1 MRNFQK
7 LNIDVR
13 GHGSGRVKTFCPF
26 CHETRRNKRDRSLS
40 VDIDKGLYLC
50 HYCGAKGYVPDEAEE
65 RARELRR
72 LQRDE
77 AMRRPAQRKYPRPA
91 WHPELMQ
98 LPPEIATYLTEERK
112 ISLETARRLRVTA
125 QFVNGTRMTQM
136 EQMTAEKN
144 LLTTEHTDSTEKN
157 GGDECHPD
165 GKLVTRSSSLVTEK
179 ENPRSSVQSASSA
192 CHPIQRIL
200 AFNYFDR
207 GQLVNIKT
215 RTMDKQFTL
224 VRGAELIPYNVDAI
238 YDRPVCYITEGEFD
252 TLTLVE
258 CGFPET
264 ISVPGGGNSNLSW
277 MDRFVETHFEDKEQ
291 IILALD
297 DDPVGLKLRDELTR
311 RLGAERCR
319 VVRWTTGCKDANE
332 VLCRHG
338 RDEVARC
345 IEAAEEVPI
354 DGVFT
359 AEDVGEGL
367 DALFENGM
375 QRGAGVGLFNLDKLC
390 TFEPGRFMVITGRPG
405 EGKSELLDELVL
417 RLCLRHGWRP
427 AYFTPE
433 NVPIEYHL
441 RKLIEKLTGYK
452 FEQGGRMTP
461 DLYRA
466 AKRWCGEN
474 VHHILPPDD
483 RYTLDEVLQRARQLV
498 ARRGVRIVVIDP
510 LNRLE
515 TDEKESAM
523 TELQLISDRLN
534 RMVRFAAQHRVLFIL
549 VAHPR
554 KVNRANLNGEK
565 RRVEMNDI
573 NGSADFGNK
582 ADYCLIVDRDDA
594 QRRTTVYVDKVR
606 FKHLGTRGECTLHY
620 DPVSG
625 RYLPLTYEPDGLGG
639 LKPHIHWTN
648 FNIRWVNPRG
658 ESQMIEEEERL
669 QEARENKGQYRI
681 REE

>member
-1 MRNFQK
+1 MRNFNK

-26 CHETRRNKRDRSLS
+26 CHGTRHNKRDRSLS

-72 LQRDE
+72 LRRDE
-77 AMRRPAQRKYPRPA
+77 AMSRPVQRKYPRPT

-98 LPPEIATYLTEERK
+98 LPEEIANYLTQERR
-112 ISLETARRLRVTA
+112 ISLETARLLKVTA
-125 QFVNGTRMTQM
+125 APSNSPR
-136 EQMTAEKN
+136 
-144 LLTTEHTDSTEKN
+144 
-157 GGDECHPD
+157 GGGLNAVGESI
-165 GKLVTRSSSLVTEK
+165 SSPSGGVEGAVGLRGSL
-179 ENPRSSVQSASSA
+179 S
-192 CHPIQRIL
+192 
-200 AFNYFDR
+200 FNYFDR

-215 RTMDKQFTL
+215 RTLDKQFTL

-291 IILALD
+291 IVLALD
-297 DDPVGLKLRDELTR
+297 NDAVGLKLRDELTR

-319 VVRWTTGCKDANE
+319 VVHWTEGCKDANE

-338 RDEVARC
+338 REEVIRC

-354 DGVFT
+354 EGVFT

-375 QRGAGVGLFNLDKLC
+375 QRGAEVGLFNLDRLC

-405 EGKSELLDELVL
+405 DGKSEFLDELVL

-427 AYFTPE
+427 AFFTPE

-452 FEQGGRMTP
+452 FECGGRMTS

-466 AKRWCGEN
+466 AKRWCAEN

-515 TDEKESAM
+515 TDEKEAAM

-582 ADYCLIVDRDDA
+582 ADYCLVIDRDDT
-594 QRRTTVYVDKVR
+594 QRRTTLYVDKVR

-625 RYLPLTYEPDGLGG
+625 RYLPLTYDPDGLGG
-639 LKPHIHWTN
+639 LKPHIHWAN
-648 FNIRWVNPRG
+648 FNIRWVNEQG
-658 ESQMIEEEERL
+658 ESRMGEE
-669 QEARENKGQYRI
+669 
-681 REE
+681 

>member
-1 MRNFQK
+1 MRNFHK
-7 LNIDVR
+7 LNIDTR
-13 GHGSGRVKTFCPF
+13 GQGSGRVKTFCPF
-26 CHETRRNKRDRSLS
+26 CHGTRHNKRDRSLS

-50 HYCGAKGYVPDEAEE
+50 HYCGAKGYVPDEGEE

-72 LQRDE
+72 LRRDE
-77 AMRRPAQRKYPRPA
+77 AMRRPVQRKYPRPA

-98 LPPEIATYLTEERK
+98 LPEEIANYLTQERR
-112 ISLETARRLRVTA
+112 ISLETARKLRVSA
-125 QFVNGTRMTQM
+125 QQTKTHLNPPCEGGL
-136 EQMTAEKN
+136 EN
-144 LLTTEHTDSTEKN
+144 STDNE
-157 GGDECHPD
+157 
-165 GKLVTRSSSLVTEK
+165 
-179 ENPRSSVQSASSA
+179 VQS
-192 CHPIQRIL
+192 IQAPSLTGRDGVGL
-200 AFNYFDR
+200 SLSFNYFDR

-215 RTMDKQFTL
+215 RTLDKQFTL

-297 DDPVGLKLRDELTR
+297 NDAVGLKLRDELTR

-319 VVRWTTGCKDANE
+319 VVHWTEGCKDANE

-338 RDEVARC
+338 REEVIRC

-354 DGVFT
+354 EGVFT

-375 QRGAGVGLFNLDKLC
+375 QRGAEVGLFNLDKLC

-405 EGKSELLDELVL
+405 DGKSEFLDELVL

-452 FEQGGRMTP
+452 FECGGRMTP

-466 AKRWCGEN
+466 AKRWCAEN

-515 TDEKESAM
+515 TDEKETSM

-582 ADYCLIVDRDDA
+582 ADYCLVIDRDDT
-594 QRRTTVYVDKVR
+594 QRRTTVFVDKVR
-606 FKHLGTRGECTLHY
+606 FKHLGTRGECTMHY

-625 RYLPLTYEPDGLGG
+625 RYLPLTYDPDGLGG
-639 LKPHIHWTN
+639 LKPHIHWAN
-648 FNIRWVNPRG
+648 FNLRWVNEQG
-658 ESQMIEEEERL
+658 ESRMGEEE
-669 QEARENKGQYRI
+669 
-681 REE
+681 

>member
-1 MRNFQK
+1 MRNFNK

-26 CHETRRNKRDRSLS
+26 CHGTRHNKRDRSLS

-72 LQRDE
+72 LRRDE
-77 AMRRPAQRKYPRPA
+77 AMRRPVQRKYPRPT

-98 LPPEIATYLTEERK
+98 LPPEIANYLTQERR
-112 ISLETARRLRVTA
+112 ISLETARKLRVTA
-125 QFVNGTRMTQM
+125 QRTKTHLNPPETHLNPPCEGGLENSTDNEERSIQ
-136 EQMTAEKN
+136 APS
-144 LLTTEHTDSTEKN
+144 LT
-157 GGDECHPD
+157 GRD
-165 GKLVTRSSSLVTEK
+165 GVGLGLGLSL
-179 ENPRSSVQSASSA
+179 S
-192 CHPIQRIL
+192 
-200 AFNYFDR
+200 FNYFDR

-215 RTMDKQFTL
+215 RTLDKQFTL

-297 DDPVGLKLRDELTR
+297 NDAVGLKLRDELTR

-319 VVRWTTGCKDANE
+319 VVHWTEGCKDANE

-338 RDEVARC
+338 REEVIRC

-354 DGVFT
+354 EGVFT

-375 QRGAGVGLFNLDKLC
+375 QRGAEVGLFNLDRLC

-405 EGKSELLDELVL
+405 DGKSEFLDELVL

-452 FEQGGRMTP
+452 FECGGRMTP

-466 AKRWCGEN
+466 AKRWCAEN

-515 TDEKESAM
+515 TDEKETSM

-582 ADYCLIVDRDDA
+582 ADYCLIVDRDDT
-594 QRRTTVYVDKVR
+594 QRRTTLYVDKVR
-606 FKHLGTRGECTLHY
+606 FKHLGTRGECTMHY

-625 RYLPLTYEPDGLGG
+625 RYLPLTYDPDGLGG
-639 LKPHIHWTN
+639 LKPHIHWAN
-648 FNIRWVNPRG
+648 FNIRWVSPQG
-658 ESQMIEEEERL
+658 ESQMGEEEERL

>member
-1 MRNFQK
+1 MRNFNK

-26 CHETRRNKRDRSLS
+26 CHGTRHNKRDRSLS

-72 LQRDE
+72 LRRDE
-77 AMRRPAQRKYPRPA
+77 AMSRPVQRKYPRPA

-98 LPPEIATYLTEERK
+98 LPKEIASYLTEERR
-112 ISLETARRLRVTA
+112 ISLETARKLRVSA
-125 QFVNGTRMTQM
+125 QQTETHLNSPETHLNPPCEGGLENSADNEVRSIQ
-136 EQMTAEKN
+136 APS
-144 LLTTEHTDSTEKN
+144 LT
-157 GGDECHPD
+157 GRD
-165 GKLVTRSSSLVTEK
+165 GVGLRVGLGVGLSL
-179 ENPRSSVQSASSA
+179 S
-192 CHPIQRIL
+192 
-200 AFNYFDR
+200 FNYFDR

-215 RTMDKQFTL
+215 RTLDKQFTL

-277 MDRFVETHFEDKEQ
+277 MDRFVETHFEDKEL
-291 IILALD
+291 IVLALD
-297 DDPVGLKLRDELTR
+297 NDAVGLKLRDELTR

-319 VVRWTTGCKDANE
+319 VVHWTEGCKDANE

-338 RDEVARC
+338 REEVIRC

-354 DGVFT
+354 EGVFT

-375 QRGAGVGLFNLDKLC
+375 QRGAEVGLFNLDRLC

-405 EGKSELLDELVL
+405 DGKSEFLDELVL

-452 FEQGGRMTP
+452 FECGGRMTP

-466 AKRWCGEN
+466 AKRWCAEN

-515 TDEKESAM
+515 TDEKETSM

-582 ADYCLIVDRDDA
+582 ADYCLIVDRDDT
-594 QRRTTVYVDKVR
+594 QRRTTVFVDKVR
-606 FKHLGTRGECTLHY
+606 FKHLGTRGECTMHY

-625 RYLPLTYEPDGLGG
+625 RYLPLTYDPDGLGG
-639 LKPHIHWTN
+639 LKPHIHWAN
-648 FNIRWVNPRG
+648 FNIRWVNEQG
-658 ESQMIEEEERL
+658 ESRMGEE
-669 QEARENKGQYRI
+669 
-681 REE
+681 

>member
-1 MRNFQK
+1 MRNFNK

-26 CHETRRNKRDRSLS
+26 CHGTRHNKRDRSLS

-72 LQRDE
+72 LRRDE
-77 AMRRPAQRKYPRPA
+77 AMRRPVQRKYPRPT

-98 LPPEIATYLTEERK
+98 LPEEIANYLTQERR
-112 ISLETARRLRVTA
+112 ISLETARELRVTA
-125 QFVNGTRMTQM
+125 QKGGPHPSLPGPHP
-136 EQMTAEKN
+136 N
-144 LLTTEHTDSTEKN
+144 LPQGEGVECLAIQSTPLPWEGQ
-157 GGDECHPD
+157 GG
-165 GKLVTRSSSLVTEK
+165 GSAAGSAAG
-179 ENPRSSVQSASSA
+179 SASLS
-192 CHPIQRIL
+192 
-200 AFNYFDR
+200 FNYFDR

-215 RTMDKQFTL
+215 RTLDKQFTL

-297 DDPVGLKLRDELTR
+297 NDAVGLKLRDELTR

-319 VVRWTTGCKDANE
+319 VVRWTEGCKDANE

-338 RDEVARC
+338 REEVIRC

-354 DGVFT
+354 EGVFT

-375 QRGAGVGLFNLDKLC
+375 QRGAEVGLFNLDRLC

-405 EGKSELLDELVL
+405 DGKSEFLDELVL

-452 FEQGGRMTP
+452 FECGGRMTP
-461 DLYRA
+461 HLYRA
-466 AKRWCGEN
+466 AKRWCAEN

-515 TDEKESAM
+515 TDEKEAAM

-582 ADYCLIVDRDDA
+582 ADYCLIVDRDDT
-594 QRRTTVYVDKVR
+594 QRRTTLYVDKVR
-606 FKHLGTRGECTLHY
+606 FKHLGTRGECTMHY

-625 RYLPLTYEPDGLGG
+625 RYLPLTYDPDGLGG
-639 LKPHIHWTN
+639 LKPHIHWAN
-648 FNIRWVNPRG
+648 FNIRWVNEQG
-658 ESQMIEEEERL
+658 ESRMGEE
-669 QEARENKGQYRI
+669 
-681 REE
+681 

>member
-1 MRNFQK
+1 MRNFNK

-26 CHETRRNKRDRSLS
+26 CHGTRHNKRDRSLS

-72 LQRDE
+72 LRRDE
-77 AMRRPAQRKYPRPA
+77 AMSRPVQRKYPRPA

-98 LPPEIATYLTEERK
+98 LPEEIASYLTEERK
-112 ISLETARRLRVTA
+112 ISLETARKLRVSAPFAARPQTQELEELKRVTA
-125 QFVNGTRMTQM
+125 SNS
-136 EQMTAEKN
+136 
-144 LLTTEHTDSTEKN
+144 LTS
-157 GGDECHPD
+157 
-165 GKLVTRSSSLVTEK
+165 
-179 ENPRSSVQSASSA
+179 
-192 CHPIQRIL
+192 QRVL

-215 RTMDKQFTL
+215 RTLDKQFTL

-277 MDRFVETHFEDKEQ
+277 MDRFVETHFEDKEL
-291 IILALD
+291 IVLALD
-297 DDPVGLKLRDELTR
+297 NDAVGLKLRDELTR

-319 VVRWTTGCKDANE
+319 VVRWTEGCKDANE

-338 RDEVARC
+338 REEVIRC

-354 DGVFT
+354 EGVFT

-375 QRGAGVGLFNLDKLC
+375 QRGAEVGLFNLDRLC

-405 EGKSELLDELVL
+405 DGKSEFLDELVL

-452 FEQGGRMTP
+452 FECGGRMTP

-466 AKRWCGEN
+466 AKRWCAEN

-515 TDEKESAM
+515 TDEKETSM

-582 ADYCLIVDRDDA
+582 ADYCLVIDRDDT
-594 QRRTTVYVDKVR
+594 QRRTTVFVDKVR

-625 RYLPLTYEPDGLGG
+625 RYLPLTYDPDGLGG
-639 LKPHIHWTN
+639 LKPHIHWAN
-648 FNIRWVNPRG
+648 FNIRWVNPQG
-658 ESQMIEEEERL
+658 ESQMVEEEERL
-669 QEARENKGQYRI
+669 QDARENKGQFRI

>member
-1 MRNFQK
+1 MRNFNK

-26 CHETRRNKRDRSLS
+26 CHGTRHNKRDRSLS

-72 LQRDE
+72 LRRDE
-77 AMRRPAQRKYPRPA
+77 AMRRPVQRKYPRPA

-98 LPPEIATYLTEERK
+98 LPPEIANYLTQERR
-112 ISLETARRLRVTA
+112 ISLETARLLKVTA
-125 QFVNGTRMTQM
+125 QQTKTH
-136 EQMTAEKN
+136 
-144 LLTTEHTDSTEKN
+144 LTPPETHLNPPKTHLNPPCEGGLGNSTDNDVRSIQAPSLT
-157 GGDECHPD
+157 GRD
-165 GKLVTRSSSLVTEK
+165 GEGPGLGLSL
-179 ENPRSSVQSASSA
+179 S
-192 CHPIQRIL
+192 
-200 AFNYFDR
+200 FNYFDR

-215 RTMDKQFTL
+215 RTLDKQFTL

-277 MDRFVETHFEDKEQ
+277 MDRFVETHFEDKEL
-291 IILALD
+291 IVLALD
-297 DDPVGLKLRDELTR
+297 NDAVGLKLRDELTR

-319 VVRWTTGCKDANE
+319 VVHWTEGCKDANE

-338 RDEVARC
+338 REEVIRC

-354 DGVFT
+354 EGVFT

-375 QRGAGVGLFNLDKLC
+375 QRGAEVGLFNLDRLC

-405 EGKSELLDELVL
+405 DGKSEFLDELVL

-452 FEQGGRMTP
+452 FECGGRMTP

-466 AKRWCGEN
+466 AKRWCAEN

-515 TDEKESAM
+515 TDEKETSM

-582 ADYCLIVDRDDA
+582 ADYCLIVDRDDT
-594 QRRTTVYVDKVR
+594 QRRTTLYVDKVR
-606 FKHLGTRGECTLHY
+606 FKHLGTRGECTMHY

-625 RYLPLTYEPDGLGG
+625 RYLPLTYDPDGLGG
-639 LKPHIHWTN
+639 LKPHIHWAN
-648 FNIRWVNPRG
+648 FNIRWVNEQG
-658 ESQMIEEEERL
+658 ESRMGEE
-669 QEARENKGQYRI
+669 
-681 REE
+681 

>member
-1 MRNFQK
+1 MRNFNK

-26 CHETRRNKRDRSLS
+26 CHGTRHNKRDRSLS

-72 LQRDE
+72 QRRDE
-77 AMRRPAQRKYPRPA
+77 AMHRPVQRKYPRPT

-98 LPPEIATYLTEERK
+98 LPEEIANYLTQERR
-112 ISLETARRLRVTA
+112 ISLETARGLRVTA
-125 QFVNGTRMTQM
+125 QQTKTHLNPPCEGGLGNSTDNEVRSIQ
-136 EQMTAEKN
+136 APS
-144 LLTTEHTDSTEKN
+144 LT
-157 GGDECHPD
+157 GRD
-165 GKLVTRSSSLVTEK
+165 GVGLGVGLRVGLGVGLSL
-179 ENPRSSVQSASSA
+179 S
-192 CHPIQRIL
+192 
-200 AFNYFDR
+200 FNYFDR

-215 RTMDKQFTL
+215 RTLDKQFTL

-297 DDPVGLKLRDELTR
+297 NDAVGLKLRDELTR

-319 VVRWTTGCKDANE
+319 VVRWTEGCKDANE

-338 RDEVARC
+338 REEVIRC

-354 DGVFT
+354 EGVFT

-375 QRGAGVGLFNLDKLC
+375 QRGAEVGLFNLDRLC

-405 EGKSELLDELVL
+405 DGKSEFLDELVL

-427 AYFTPE
+427 AFFTPE

-452 FEQGGRMTP
+452 FERGGRMTP

-466 AKRWCGEN
+466 AKRWCAEN

-515 TDEKESAM
+515 TDEKEAAM

-582 ADYCLIVDRDDA
+582 ADYCLIVDRDDT
-594 QRRTTVYVDKVR
+594 QRRTTLYVDKVR
-606 FKHLGTRGECTLHY
+606 FKHLGTRGECTMHY

-625 RYLPLTYEPDGLGG
+625 RYLPLTYDPDGLGG
-639 LKPHIHWTN
+639 LKPHIHWAN
-648 FNIRWVNPRG
+648 FNIRWVNEQG
-658 ESQMIEEEERL
+658 ESRMGEE
-669 QEARENKGQYRI
+669 
-681 REE
+681 

>member
-1 MRNFQK
+1 MRNFNK

-26 CHETRRNKRDRSLS
+26 CHGTRHNKRDRSLS

-50 HYCGAKGYVPDEAEE
+50 HYCGAKGYVPDETEE

-72 LQRDE
+72 LRRDE
-77 AMRRPAQRKYPRPA
+77 AMSRPVQRKYPRPA

-98 LPPEIATYLTEERK
+98 LPKEIASYLTEERR
-112 ISLETARRLRVTA
+112 ISLETARKLRVSA
-125 QFVNGTRMTQM
+125 QQTETHLNSPETHLNPPCEGGLENSADNEVRSIQ
-136 EQMTAEKN
+136 APS
-144 LLTTEHTDSTEKN
+144 LT
-157 GGDECHPD
+157 GRD
-165 GKLVTRSSSLVTEK
+165 GVGLRVGLGVGLSL
-179 ENPRSSVQSASSA
+179 S
-192 CHPIQRIL
+192 
-200 AFNYFDR
+200 FNYFDR

-215 RTMDKQFTL
+215 RTLDKQFTL

-277 MDRFVETHFEDKEQ
+277 MDRFVETHFEDKEL
-291 IILALD
+291 IVLALD
-297 DDPVGLKLRDELTR
+297 NDAVGLKLRDELTR

-319 VVRWTTGCKDANE
+319 VVHWTEGCKDANE

-338 RDEVARC
+338 REEVIRC

-354 DGVFT
+354 EGVFT

-375 QRGAGVGLFNLDKLC
+375 QRGAEVGLFNLDKLC

-405 EGKSELLDELVL
+405 DGKSEFLDELVL

-452 FEQGGRMTP
+452 FECGGRMTP

-466 AKRWCGEN
+466 AKRWCAEN

-515 TDEKESAM
+515 TDEKETSM

-582 ADYCLIVDRDDA
+582 ADYCLVIDRDDT
-594 QRRTTVYVDKVR
+594 QRRTTVFVDKVR

-625 RYLPLTYEPDGLGG
+625 RYLPLTYDPDGLGG
-639 LKPHIHWTN
+639 LKPHIHWAN
-648 FNIRWVNPRG
+648 FNIRWVNPQG
-658 ESQMIEEEERL
+658 ESQMVEEEERL
-669 QEARENKGQYRI
+669 QDARENKGQYRI

>member
-1 MRNFQK
+1 MRSIQAPS
-7 LNIDVR
+7 LT
-13 GHGSGRVKTFCPF
+13 GRDGAGLGVGL
-26 CHETRRNKRDRSLS
+26 SLS
-40 VDIDKGLYLC
+40 
-50 HYCGAKGYVPDEAEE
+50 
-65 RARELRR
+65 
-72 LQRDE
+72 
-77 AMRRPAQRKYPRPA
+77 
-91 WHPELMQ
+91 
-98 LPPEIATYLTEERK
+98 
-112 ISLETARRLRVTA
+112 
-125 QFVNGTRMTQM
+125 
-136 EQMTAEKN
+136 
-144 LLTTEHTDSTEKN
+144 
-157 GGDECHPD
+157 
-165 GKLVTRSSSLVTEK
+165 
-179 ENPRSSVQSASSA
+179 
-192 CHPIQRIL
+192 
-200 AFNYFDR
+200 FNYFDR

-215 RTMDKQFTL
+215 RTLDKQFTL

-277 MDRFVETHFEDKEQ
+277 MDRFVETHFEDKEL
-291 IILALD
+291 IVLALD
-297 DDPVGLKLRDELTR
+297 NDAVGLKLRDELTR

-319 VVRWTTGCKDANE
+319 VVHWTEGCKDANE

-338 RDEVARC
+338 REEVIRC

-354 DGVFT
+354 EGVFT

-375 QRGAGVGLFNLDKLC
+375 QRGAEVGLFNLDKLC

-405 EGKSELLDELVL
+405 DGKSEFLDELVL

-452 FEQGGRMTP
+452 FECGGRMTP

-466 AKRWCGEN
+466 AKRWCAEN

-515 TDEKESAM
+515 TDEKETSM

-582 ADYCLIVDRDDA
+582 ADYCLVIDRDDT
-594 QRRTTVYVDKVR
+594 QRRTTVFVDKVR

-625 RYLPLTYEPDGLGG
+625 RYLPLTYDPDGLGG
-639 LKPHIHWTN
+639 LKPHIHWAN
-648 FNIRWVNPRG
+648 FNIRWVNPQG
-658 ESQMIEEEERL
+658 ESQMVEEEERL
-669 QEARENKGQYRI
+669 QDARENKGQFRI

>member
-1 MRNFQK
+1 MRNFKK

-26 CHETRRNKRDRSLS
+26 CHGTRHNKQDRSLS

-72 LQRDE
+72 LRRDE
-77 AMRRPAQRKYPRPA
+77 AMRRPVQRKYPRPT

-98 LPPEIATYLTEERK
+98 LPPEIANYLTQERR
-112 ISLETARRLRVTA
+112 ISLETARKLRVTA
-125 QFVNGTRMTQM
+125 QRTKTHLNPPETHLNPPCEGGLENSTDNEERSIQ
-136 EQMTAEKN
+136 APS
-144 LLTTEHTDSTEKN
+144 LT
-157 GGDECHPD
+157 GRD
-165 GKLVTRSSSLVTEK
+165 GVGLGLGLSL
-179 ENPRSSVQSASSA
+179 S
-192 CHPIQRIL
+192 
-200 AFNYFDR
+200 FNYFDR

-215 RTMDKQFTL
+215 RTLDKQFTL

-238 YDRPVCYITEGEFD
+238 YDRPVCYITEREFD

-297 DDPVGLKLRDELTR
+297 NDAVGLKLRDELTR

-319 VVRWTTGCKDANE
+319 VVHWTEGCKDANE

-338 RDEVARC
+338 REEVIRC

-354 DGVFT
+354 EGVFT

-375 QRGAGVGLFNLDKLC
+375 QRGAEVGLFNLDRLC

-405 EGKSELLDELVL
+405 DGKSEFLDELVL

-452 FEQGGRMTP
+452 FECGGRMTP

-466 AKRWCGEN
+466 AKRWCAEN

-515 TDEKESAM
+515 TDEKETSM

-582 ADYCLIVDRDDA
+582 ADYCLIVDRDDT
-594 QRRTTVYVDKVR
+594 QRRTTVFVDKVR
-606 FKHLGTRGECTLHY
+606 FKHLGTRGECTMHY

-625 RYLPLTYEPDGLGG
+625 RYLPLTYDPDGLGG
-639 LKPHIHWTN
+639 LKPHIHWAN
-648 FNIRWVNPRG
+648 FNIRWVSPQG
-658 ESQMIEEEERL
+658 ESQMGEEEERL

>member
-1 MRNFQK
+1 MRNFHK
-7 LNIDVR
+7 LNIDTR
-13 GHGSGRVKTFCPF
+13 GQGSGRVKTFCPF
-26 CHETRRNKRDRSLS
+26 CHGTRHNKRDRSLS

-50 HYCGAKGYVPDEAEE
+50 HYCGAKGYVPDEGEE

-72 LQRDE
+72 LRRDE
-77 AMRRPAQRKYPRPA
+77 AMRRPVQRKYPRPA

-98 LPPEIATYLTEERK
+98 LPEEIANYLTQERR
-112 ISLETARRLRVTA
+112 ISLETARKLRVSA
-125 QFVNGTRMTQM
+125 QQTKTHLNPPCEGGL
-136 EQMTAEKN
+136 EN
-144 LLTTEHTDSTEKN
+144 STDNE
-157 GGDECHPD
+157 
-165 GKLVTRSSSLVTEK
+165 
-179 ENPRSSVQSASSA
+179 VQS
-192 CHPIQRIL
+192 IQAPSLTGRDGVGL
-200 AFNYFDR
+200 SLSFNYFDR

-215 RTMDKQFTL
+215 RTLDKQFTL

-297 DDPVGLKLRDELTR
+297 NDAVGLKLRDELTR

-319 VVRWTTGCKDANE
+319 VVHWTEGCKDANE

-338 RDEVARC
+338 REEVIRC

-354 DGVFT
+354 EGVFT

-375 QRGAGVGLFNLDKLC
+375 QRGAEVGLFNLDKLC

-405 EGKSELLDELVL
+405 DGKSEFLDELVL

-452 FEQGGRMTP
+452 FECGGRMTP

-466 AKRWCGEN
+466 AKRWCAEN

-515 TDEKESAM
+515 TDEKETSM

-582 ADYCLIVDRDDA
+582 ADYCLVIDRDDS
-594 QRRTTVYVDKVR
+594 RRQTTVYVDKVR
-606 FKHLGTRGECTLHY
+606 FKHLGTRGECTMHY

-625 RYLPLTYEPDGLGG
+625 RYLPLTYDPDGLGG
-639 LKPHIHWTN
+639 LKPHIHWAN
-648 FNIRWVNPRG
+648 FNIRWVNEQG
-658 ESQMIEEEERL
+658 ESQMGEE
-669 QEARENKGQYRI
+669 
-681 REE
+681 

>member
-1 MRNFQK
+1 MRNFNK

-26 CHETRRNKRDRSLS
+26 CHGTRHNKRDRSLS

-72 LQRDE
+72 LRRDE
-77 AMRRPAQRKYPRPA
+77 AMSRPVQRKYPRPA

-98 LPPEIATYLTEERK
+98 LPEEIANYLTEERR
-112 ISLETARRLRVTA
+112 ISLETARKLRVSA
-125 QFVNGTRMTQM
+125 QQTKTHLNPPCEGGLENSADNEVRSIQ
-136 EQMTAEKN
+136 APS
-144 LLTTEHTDSTEKN
+144 LT
-157 GGDECHPD
+157 GRD
-165 GKLVTRSSSLVTEK
+165 GVGLRVGLGVGLSL
-179 ENPRSSVQSASSA
+179 S
-192 CHPIQRIL
+192 
-200 AFNYFDR
+200 FNYFDR

-215 RTMDKQFTL
+215 RTLDKQFTL

-277 MDRFVETHFEDKEQ
+277 MDRFVETHFEDKEL
-291 IILALD
+291 IVLALD
-297 DDPVGLKLRDELTR
+297 NDAVGLKLRDELTR

-319 VVRWTTGCKDANE
+319 VVHWTEGCKDANE

-338 RDEVARC
+338 REEVIRC

-354 DGVFT
+354 EGVFT

-375 QRGAGVGLFNLDKLC
+375 QRGAEVGLFNLDKLC

-405 EGKSELLDELVL
+405 DGKSEFLDELVL

-452 FEQGGRMTP
+452 FECGGRMTP

-466 AKRWCGEN
+466 AKRWCAEN

-515 TDEKESAM
+515 TDEKETSM

-582 ADYCLIVDRDDA
+582 ADYCLVIDRDDT
-594 QRRTTVYVDKVR
+594 QRRTTVFVDKVR

-625 RYLPLTYEPDGLGG
+625 RYLPLTYDPDGLGG
-639 LKPHIHWTN
+639 LKPHIHWAN
-648 FNIRWVNPRG
+648 FNIRWVNPQG
-658 ESQMIEEEERL
+658 ESQMVEEEERL
-669 QEARENKGQYRI
+669 QDARENKGQYRI

>member
-1 MRNFQK
+1 MRNFNK

-26 CHETRRNKRDRSLS
+26 CHGTRHNKRDRSLS

-72 LQRDE
+72 LRRDE
-77 AMRRPAQRKYPRPA
+77 AMSRPVQRKYPRPA

-98 LPPEIATYLTEERK
+98 LPPEIATYLTEERR
-112 ISLETARRLRVTA
+112 ISLETARLLKVTA
-125 QFVNGTRMTQM
+125 APSNSPR
-136 EQMTAEKN
+136 
-144 LLTTEHTDSTEKN
+144 
-157 GGDECHPD
+157 GGELNAV
-165 GKLVTRSSSLVTEK
+165 GESISSPSGEVEGAVGLK
-179 ENPRSSVQSASSA
+179 GAIS
-192 CHPIQRIL
+192 
-200 AFNYFDR
+200 FNYFDR

-238 YDRPVCYITEGEFD
+238 YDRPECYITEGEFD

-258 CGFPET
+258 CGFPEA

-297 DDPVGLKLRDELTR
+297 NDAVGLKLRDELTR

-319 VVRWTTGCKDANE
+319 VVRWTEGCKDANE

-338 RDEVARC
+338 REEVIRC

-354 DGVFT
+354 EGVFT

-375 QRGAGVGLFNLDKLC
+375 QRGAEVGLFNLDKLC
-390 TFEPGRFMVITGRPG
+390 TFEPGRFIVITGRPG
-405 EGKSELLDELVL
+405 EGKSEFLDELVL

-452 FEQGGRMTP
+452 FDPHGRMTTA
-461 DLYRA
+461 LYQG
-466 AKRWCGEN
+466 AKQWCTDN

-483 RYTLDEVLQRARQLV
+483 RYTLDEVLERARQLV

-515 TDEKESAM
+515 TDEKETSM

-582 ADYCLIVDRDDA
+582 ADYCLVIDRDDS
-594 QRRTTVYVDKVR
+594 RRQTTVYVDKVR
-606 FKHLGTRGECTLHY
+606 FKHLGTRGECTMHY

-625 RYLPLTYEPDGLGG
+625 RYLPLTYDPDGLGG
-639 LKPHIHWTN
+639 LKPHIHWAN
-648 FNIRWVNPRG
+648 FNIRWVNEQG
-658 ESQMIEEEERL
+658 ESQMVEEEERL
-669 QEARENKGQYRI
+669 QDARENKGQFRI

>member
-1 MRNFQK
+1 MRNFNK

-26 CHETRRNKRDRSLS
+26 CHETRHNKRDRSLS

-77 AMRRPAQRKYPRPA
+77 AMRRPTQPKYPRPA

-112 ISLETARRLRVTA
+112 ISLETARRLRVSA
-125 QFVNGTRMTQM
+125 QKTGPHPSLPPGEGVNSMARQ
-136 EQMTAEKN
+136 
-144 LLTTEHTDSTEKN
+144 STPLPWEGQ
-157 GGDECHPD
+157 GG
-165 GKLVTRSSSLVTEK
+165 GFGGF
-179 ENPRSSVQSASSA
+179 AS
-192 CHPIQRIL
+192 L

-207 GQLVNIKT
+207 SQLVNIKT
-215 RTMDKQFTL
+215 RTLDKQFTL

-297 DDPVGLKLRDELTR
+297 NDAVGLKLRDELTR

-338 RDEVARC
+338 REEVIRC

-354 DGVFT
+354 EGVFT

-375 QRGAGVGLFNLDKLC
+375 QRGAEVGLFNLDKLC

-405 EGKSELLDELVL
+405 DGKSEFLDELVL

-452 FEQGGRMTP
+452 FECGGRMTS

-466 AKRWCGEN
+466 AKRWCAEN

-483 RYTLDEVLQRARQLV
+483 RYTLYEVLQRAHQLV

-582 ADYCLIVDRDDA
+582 ADYCLIVDRDDT
-594 QRRTTVYVDKVR
+594 QRRTTVFVDKVR

-625 RYLPLTYEPDGLGG
+625 RYLPLTYDPDGLGG
-639 LKPHIHWTN
+639 LKPHIHWAN
-648 FNIRWVNPRG
+648 FNIRWVNEQG
-658 ESQMIEEEERL
+658 ESQMVEEEERL
-669 QEARENKGQYRI
+669 QEARENKGQYRM
-681 REE
+681 

>member
-1 MRNFQK
+1 MRNFKK

-26 CHETRRNKRDRSLS
+26 CHGTRHNKRDRSLS

-72 LQRDE
+72 LRRDE
-77 AMRRPAQRKYPRPA
+77 AMRRPVQRKYPRPT

-98 LPPEIATYLTEERK
+98 LPPEIANYLTQERR
-112 ISLETARRLRVTA
+112 ISLETARKLRVTA
-125 QFVNGTRMTQM
+125 QRTKTHLNPPETHLNPPCEGGLENSTDNEERSIQ
-136 EQMTAEKN
+136 APS
-144 LLTTEHTDSTEKN
+144 LT
-157 GGDECHPD
+157 GRD
-165 GKLVTRSSSLVTEK
+165 GVGLGLGLSL
-179 ENPRSSVQSASSA
+179 S
-192 CHPIQRIL
+192 
-200 AFNYFDR
+200 FNYFDR

-215 RTMDKQFTL
+215 RTLDKQFTL

-264 ISVPGGGNSNLSW
+264 ISVPGGGNCNLSW

-297 DDPVGLKLRDELTR
+297 NDAVGLKLRDELTR

-319 VVRWTTGCKDANE
+319 VVHWTEGCKDANE

-338 RDEVARC
+338 REEVIRC

-354 DGVFT
+354 EGVFT

-375 QRGAGVGLFNLDKLC
+375 QRGAEVGLFNLDRLC

-405 EGKSELLDELVL
+405 DGKSEFLDELVL

-452 FEQGGRMTP
+452 FECGGRMTP

-466 AKRWCGEN
+466 AKRWCAEN

-582 ADYCLIVDRDDA
+582 ADYCLIVDRDDT
-594 QRRTTVYVDKVR
+594 QRRTTLYVDKVR
-606 FKHLGTRGECTLHY
+606 FKHLGTRGECTMHY

-625 RYLPLTYEPDGLGG
+625 RYLPLTYDPDGLGG
-639 LKPHIHWTN
+639 LKPHIHWAN
-648 FNIRWVNPRG
+648 FNIRWVNEQG
-658 ESQMIEEEERL
+658 ESRMVEEE
-669 QEARENKGQYRI
+669 
-681 REE
+681 

>member
-1 MRNFQK
+1 MRNFHK
-7 LNIDVR
+7 LNIDTR
-13 GHGSGRVKTFCPF
+13 GQGSGRVKTFCPF
-26 CHETRRNKRDRSLS
+26 CHGTRHNKRDRSLS

-50 HYCGAKGYVPDEAEE
+50 HYCGAKGYVPDEGEE

-72 LQRDE
+72 LRRDE
-77 AMRRPAQRKYPRPA
+77 AMRRPVQRKYPRPA

-98 LPPEIATYLTEERK
+98 LPEEIANYLTQERR
-112 ISLETARRLRVTA
+112 ISLETARKLRVSA
-125 QFVNGTRMTQM
+125 QQTKTHLNPPCEGGL
-136 EQMTAEKN
+136 EN
-144 LLTTEHTDSTEKN
+144 STDNE
-157 GGDECHPD
+157 
-165 GKLVTRSSSLVTEK
+165 
-179 ENPRSSVQSASSA
+179 VQS
-192 CHPIQRIL
+192 IQAPSLTGRDGVGL
-200 AFNYFDR
+200 SLSFNYFDR

-215 RTMDKQFTL
+215 RTLDKQFTL

-297 DDPVGLKLRDELTR
+297 NDAVGLKLRDELTR
-311 RLGAERCR
+311 RLGADRCR
-319 VVRWTTGCKDANE
+319 VVHWTEGCKDANE

-338 RDEVARC
+338 REEVIRC

-354 DGVFT
+354 EGVFT

-375 QRGAGVGLFNLDKLC
+375 QRGAEVGLFNLDKLC

-405 EGKSELLDELVL
+405 DGKSEFLDELVL

-452 FEQGGRMTP
+452 FECGGRMTP

-466 AKRWCGEN
+466 AKRWCAEN

-515 TDEKESAM
+515 TDEKETSM

-582 ADYCLIVDRDDA
+582 ADYCLIVDRDDT
-594 QRRTTVYVDKVR
+594 QRRTTLYVDKVR
-606 FKHLGTRGECTLHY
+606 FKHLGTRGECTMHY

-625 RYLPLTYEPDGLGG
+625 RYLPLTYDPDGLGG
-639 LKPHIHWTN
+639 LKPHIHWAN
-648 FNIRWVNPRG
+648 FNIRWVNEQG
-658 ESQMIEEEERL
+658 ESRMGEE
-669 QEARENKGQYRI
+669 
-681 REE
+681 

>member
-1 MRNFQK
+1 MRNFNK

-26 CHETRRNKRDRSLS
+26 CHGTRHNKRDRSLS

-77 AMRRPAQRKYPRPA
+77 AMRRPVQRKYPRPA

-98 LPPEIATYLTEERK
+98 LPEEIATYLTEERR
-112 ISLETARRLRVTA
+112 ISLETARKLRVTA
-125 QFVNGTRMTQM
+125 QQTGTHLNPPETHLNPPC
-136 EQMTAEKN
+136 EGGLEN
-144 LLTTEHTDSTEKN
+144 STDN
-157 GGDECHPD
+157 D
-165 GKLVTRSSSLVTEK
+165 
-179 ENPRSSVQSASSA
+179 VQS
-192 CHPIQRIL
+192 IQAPSLTGRDGVGLGREGVGLSL

-215 RTMDKQFTL
+215 RTLDKQFTL

-277 MDRFVETHFEDKEQ
+277 MDRFVETHFEDKEL
-291 IILALD
+291 IVLALD
-297 DDPVGLKLRDELTR
+297 NDTVGLKLCDELTR

-319 VVRWTTGCKDANE
+319 VVHWTEGCKDANE

-338 RDEVARC
+338 REEVIRC

-354 DGVFT
+354 EGVFT

-375 QRGAGVGLFNLDKLC
+375 QRGAEVGLFNLDRLC

-405 EGKSELLDELVL
+405 DGKSEFLDELVL

-452 FEQGGRMTP
+452 FECGGRMTP

-466 AKRWCGEN
+466 AKRWCAEN

-515 TDEKESAM
+515 TDEKETSM

-582 ADYCLIVDRDDA
+582 ADYCLVIDRDDT
-594 QRRTTVYVDKVR
+594 QRRTTVFVDKVR

-625 RYLPLTYEPDGLGG
+625 RYLPLTYDPDGLGG
-639 LKPHIHWTN
+639 LKPHIHWAN
-648 FNIRWVNPRG
+648 FNIRWVNPQG
-658 ESQMIEEEERL
+658 ESQMVEEEERL
-669 QEARENKGQYRI
+669 QDARENKGQFRI

>member
-1 MRNFQK
+1 MRNFNK

-26 CHETRRNKRDRSLS
+26 CHGTRHNKRDRSLS

-72 LQRDE
+72 LRRDE
-77 AMRRPAQRKYPRPA
+77 AMSRPVQRKYPRPA

-98 LPPEIATYLTEERK
+98 LPEEIATYLTEERR
-112 ISLETARRLRVTA
+112 ISLETARKLRVTA
-125 QFVNGTRMTQM
+125 QQTGTHLNPPETHLNPPC
-136 EQMTAEKN
+136 EGGLEN
-144 LLTTEHTDSTEKN
+144 STDN
-157 GGDECHPD
+157 D
-165 GKLVTRSSSLVTEK
+165 
-179 ENPRSSVQSASSA
+179 VQS
-192 CHPIQRIL
+192 IQAPSLTGRDGVGLGREGVGLSL

-215 RTMDKQFTL
+215 RTLDKQFTL

-277 MDRFVETHFEDKEQ
+277 MDRFVETHFEDKEL
-291 IILALD
+291 IVLALD
-297 DDPVGLKLRDELTR
+297 NDTVGLKLRDELTR

-319 VVRWTTGCKDANE
+319 VVHWTEGCKDANE

-338 RDEVARC
+338 REEVIRC

-354 DGVFT
+354 EGVFT

-375 QRGAGVGLFNLDKLC
+375 QRGAEVGLFNLDKLC

-405 EGKSELLDELVL
+405 DGKSEFLDELVL

-452 FEQGGRMTP
+452 FECGGRMTP

-466 AKRWCGEN
+466 AKRWCAEN

-515 TDEKESAM
+515 TDEKETSM

-582 ADYCLIVDRDDA
+582 ADYCLVIDRDDT
-594 QRRTTVYVDKVR
+594 QRRTTVFVDKVR

-625 RYLPLTYEPDGLGG
+625 RYLPLTYDPDGLGG
-639 LKPHIHWTN
+639 LKPHIHWAN
-648 FNIRWVNPRG
+648 FNIRWVNPQG
-658 ESQMIEEEERL
+658 ESQMVEEEERL
-669 QEARENKGQYRI
+669 QDARENKGQFRI

>member
-1 MRNFQK
+1 MRNFNK

-26 CHETRRNKRDRSLS
+26 CHGTRHNKRDRSLS

-72 LQRDE
+72 LRRDE
-77 AMRRPAQRKYPRPA
+77 AMSRPVQRKYPRPA

-98 LPPEIATYLTEERK
+98 LPEEIATYLTEERR
-112 ISLETARRLRVTA
+112 ISLETARKLRVTA
-125 QFVNGTRMTQM
+125 QQTGTHLNPPETHLNPPC
-136 EQMTAEKN
+136 EGGLEN
-144 LLTTEHTDSTEKN
+144 STDN
-157 GGDECHPD
+157 D
-165 GKLVTRSSSLVTEK
+165 
-179 ENPRSSVQSASSA
+179 VQS
-192 CHPIQRIL
+192 IQAPSLTGRDGVGLGREGVGLSL

-215 RTMDKQFTL
+215 RTLDKQFTL

-277 MDRFVETHFEDKEQ
+277 MDRFVETHFEDKEL
-291 IILALD
+291 IVLALD
-297 DDPVGLKLRDELTR
+297 NDTVGLKLRDELTR

-319 VVRWTTGCKDANE
+319 VVHWTEGCKDANE

-338 RDEVARC
+338 REEVIRC

-354 DGVFT
+354 EGVFT

-375 QRGAGVGLFNLDKLC
+375 QRGAEVGLFNLDKLC

-405 EGKSELLDELVL
+405 DGKSEFLDELVL

-452 FEQGGRMTP
+452 FECGGRMTL

-466 AKRWCGEN
+466 AKRWCAEN

-515 TDEKESAM
+515 TDEKETSM

-582 ADYCLIVDRDDA
+582 ADYCLVIDRDDT
-594 QRRTTVYVDKVR
+594 QRRTTVFVDKVR

-625 RYLPLTYEPDGLGG
+625 RYLPLTYDPDGLGG
-639 LKPHIHWTN
+639 LKPHIHWAN
-648 FNIRWVNPRG
+648 FNIRWVNPQG
-658 ESQMIEEEERL
+658 ESQMVEEEERL
-669 QEARENKGQYRI
+669 QDARENKGQFRI

>member
-1 MRNFQK
+1 MRNFHK
-7 LNIDVR
+7 LNIDTR
-13 GHGSGRVKTFCPF
+13 GQGSGRVKTFCPF
-26 CHETRRNKRDRSLS
+26 CHETRHNKRDRSLS

-72 LQRDE
+72 LQRE
-77 AMRRPAQRKYPRPA
+77 QKAARQTTAKRYVLPT
-91 WHPELMQ
+91 WHPEFMQ
-98 LPPEIATYLTEERK
+98 LPEEIATYLTCERK
-112 ISLETARRLRVTA
+112 ISLETARRLRVSAPFAARPQTQELEELKGVTA
-125 QFVNGTRMTQM
+125 SNEAKELKPIVSAMIPTNENMQAAHSALTPNGAKRSD
-136 EQMTAEKN
+136 N
-144 LLTTEHTDSTEKN
+144 SFNSSNSLTS
-157 GGDECHPD
+157 
-165 GKLVTRSSSLVTEK
+165 
-179 ENPRSSVQSASSA
+179 
-192 CHPIQRIL
+192 QRVL
-200 AFNYFDR
+200 AFNYFHHDR
-207 GQLVNIKT
+207 LINVKT
-215 RTMDKQFTL
+215 RTLDKQFTL

-238 YDRPVCYITEGEFD
+238 EGKAVCYITEGEFD

-258 CGFPET
+258 CGFPEA

-277 MDRFVETHFEDKEQ
+277 MDRFVETHFEDKQQ
-291 IILALD
+291 IVLALD
-297 DDPVGLKLRDELTR
+297 NDAVGLKLRDELTR

-319 VVRWTTGCKDANE
+319 VVRWSEGCKDANE

-338 RDEVARC
+338 REEVIRC
-345 IEAAEEVPI
+345 VEAAEEVPI

-359 AEDVGEGL
+359 AGDVEEGL
-367 DALFENGM
+367 DALFQNGM
-375 QRGAGVGLFNLDKLC
+375 QRGAGVGLYNLDRLC
-390 TFEPGRFMVITGRPG
+390 SFEPGRFMVITGRPG
-405 EGKSELLDELVL
+405 EGKSEFLDELVL
-417 RLCLRHGWRP
+417 RLCLRHGWKP

-452 FEQGGRMTP
+452 FDPHGRMTP
-461 DLYRA
+461 ALYQG
-466 AKRWCGEN
+466 AKQWCADN

-483 RYTLDEVLQRARQLV
+483 RYTLDEVLERARQLV
-498 ARRGVRIVVIDP
+498 ARRGVRIVIIDP

-515 TDEKESAM
+515 TDEKEASM

-582 ADYCLIVDRDDA
+582 ADYCLVIDRDDS
-594 QRRTTVYVDKVR
+594 RRQTTVFVDKVR
-606 FKHLGTRGECTLHY
+606 FKHLGTRGECTMHY

-625 RYLPLTYEPDGLGG
+625 RYLPLTYDPDGLGG
-639 LKPHIHWTN
+639 QKPHIHWN
-648 FNIRWVNPRG
+648 HFNIRWVSEQG

-669 QEARENKGQYRI
+669 QDARENKGQFRI

>member
-1 MRNFQK
+1 MRNFNK

-26 CHETRRNKRDRSLS
+26 CHGTRHNKRDRSLS

-72 LQRDE
+72 LRRDE
-77 AMRRPAQRKYPRPA
+77 AMSRPVQRKYPRPA

-98 LPPEIATYLTEERK
+98 LPKEIASYLTEERR
-112 ISLETARRLRVTA
+112 ISLETARKLRVSA
-125 QFVNGTRMTQM
+125 QQTETHLNSPETHLNPPCEGGLENSADNEVRSIQ
-136 EQMTAEKN
+136 APS
-144 LLTTEHTDSTEKN
+144 LT
-157 GGDECHPD
+157 GRD
-165 GKLVTRSSSLVTEK
+165 GVGLRVGLGVGLSL
-179 ENPRSSVQSASSA
+179 S
-192 CHPIQRIL
+192 
-200 AFNYFDR
+200 FNYFDR

-215 RTMDKQFTL
+215 RTLDKQFTL

-277 MDRFVETHFEDKEQ
+277 MDRFVETHFEDKEL
-291 IILALD
+291 IVLALD
-297 DDPVGLKLRDELTR
+297 NDAVGLKLRDELTR

-319 VVRWTTGCKDANE
+319 VVHWTEGCKDANE

-338 RDEVARC
+338 REEVIRC

-354 DGVFT
+354 EGVFT

-375 QRGAGVGLFNLDKLC
+375 QRGAEVGLFNLDKLC

-405 EGKSELLDELVL
+405 DGKSEFLDELVL

-452 FEQGGRMTP
+452 FECGGRMTP

-466 AKRWCGEN
+466 AKRWCAEN

-515 TDEKESAM
+515 TDEKETSM

-582 ADYCLIVDRDDA
+582 ADYCLIVDRDDT
-594 QRRTTVYVDKVR
+594 QRRTTVFVDKVR
-606 FKHLGTRGECTLHY
+606 FKHLGTRGECTMHY

-625 RYLPLTYEPDGLGG
+625 RYLPLTYDPDGLGG
-639 LKPHIHWTN
+639 LKPHIHWAN
-648 FNIRWVNPRG
+648 FNIRWVNEQG
-658 ESQMIEEEERL
+658 ESRMGEE
-669 QEARENKGQYRI
+669 
-681 REE
+681 

>member
-1 MRNFQK
+1 MRNFNK

-26 CHETRRNKRDRSLS
+26 CHGTRHNKRDRSLS

-72 LQRDE
+72 QRRDE
-77 AMRRPAQRKYPRPA
+77 AMSRPVQRKYPRPA

-98 LPPEIATYLTEERK
+98 LPPEIANYLTQERR
-112 ISLETARRLRVTA
+112 ISLETARKLRVTA
-125 QFVNGTRMTQM
+125 QQTKTHLNPPETHLNPPCEGGLGNSADNEVWSIQ
-136 EQMTAEKN
+136 APS
-144 LLTTEHTDSTEKN
+144 LT
-157 GGDECHPD
+157 GRD
-165 GKLVTRSSSLVTEK
+165 GVGLGLGLSL
-179 ENPRSSVQSASSA
+179 S
-192 CHPIQRIL
+192 
-200 AFNYFDR
+200 FNYFDR

-215 RTMDKQFTL
+215 RTLDKQFTL

-297 DDPVGLKLRDELTR
+297 NDAVGLKLRDELTR

-319 VVRWTTGCKDANE
+319 VVHWTEGCKDANE

-338 RDEVARC
+338 REEVICC

-354 DGVFT
+354 EGVFT

-375 QRGAGVGLFNLDKLC
+375 QRGAEVGLFNLDRLC

-405 EGKSELLDELVL
+405 DGKSEFLDELVL

-452 FEQGGRMTP
+452 FECGGRMTP

-466 AKRWCGEN
+466 AKRWCAEN

-515 TDEKESAM
+515 TDEKETSM

-582 ADYCLIVDRDDA
+582 ADYCLIVDRDDT
-594 QRRTTVYVDKVR
+594 QRRTTVFVDKVR
-606 FKHLGTRGECTLHY
+606 FKHLGTRGECTMHY

-625 RYLPLTYEPDGLGG
+625 RYLPLTYDPDGLGG
-639 LKPHIHWTN
+639 LKPHIHWAN
-648 FNIRWVNPRG
+648 FNIRWVNEQG
-658 ESQMIEEEERL
+658 ESRMGEE
-669 QEARENKGQYRI
+669 
-681 REE
+681 

>member
-1 MRNFQK
+1 MRNFNK

-26 CHETRRNKRDRSLS
+26 CHGTRHNKRDRSLS

-72 LQRDE
+72 LRRDE
-77 AMRRPAQRKYPRPA
+77 AMSRPVQRKYPRPA

-98 LPPEIATYLTEERK
+98 LPKEIASYLTEERR
-112 ISLETARRLRVTA
+112 ISLETARKLRVSA
-125 QFVNGTRMTQM
+125 QQTETHLNSPETHLNPPCEGGLENSADNEVRSIQ
-136 EQMTAEKN
+136 APS
-144 LLTTEHTDSTEKN
+144 LT
-157 GGDECHPD
+157 GRD
-165 GKLVTRSSSLVTEK
+165 GVGLRVGLGVGLSL
-179 ENPRSSVQSASSA
+179 S
-192 CHPIQRIL
+192 
-200 AFNYFDR
+200 FNYFDR

-215 RTMDKQFTL
+215 RTLDKQFTL

-297 DDPVGLKLRDELTR
+297 NDAVGLKLRDELTR

-319 VVRWTTGCKDANE
+319 VVHWTEGCKDANE

-338 RDEVARC
+338 REEVIRC

-354 DGVFT
+354 EGVFT

-375 QRGAGVGLFNLDKLC
+375 QRGAEVGLFNLDKLC

-405 EGKSELLDELVL
+405 DGKSEFLDELVL

-452 FEQGGRMTP
+452 FECGGRMTP

-466 AKRWCGEN
+466 AKRWCAEN

-515 TDEKESAM
+515 TDEKETSM

-582 ADYCLIVDRDDA
+582 ADYCLVIDRDDT
-594 QRRTTVYVDKVR
+594 QRRTTVFVDKVR

-625 RYLPLTYEPDGLGG
+625 RYLPLTYDPDGLGG
-639 LKPHIHWTN
+639 LKPHIHWAN
-648 FNIRWVNPRG
+648 FNIRWVNPQG
-658 ESQMIEEEERL
+658 ESQMVEEEERL
-669 QEARENKGQYRI
+669 QDARENKGQYRI

>member
-1 MRNFQK
+1 MRNFNK

-26 CHETRRNKRDRSLS
+26 CHGTRHNKRDRSLS

-77 AMRRPAQRKYPRPA
+77 AMRRPVQRKYPRPA

-98 LPPEIATYLTEERK
+98 LPEEIANYLTQERR
-112 ISLETARRLRVTA
+112 ISLETARKLRVTA
-125 QFVNGTRMTQM
+125 QQTGTHLNPPETHLNPPC
-136 EQMTAEKN
+136 EGGLEN
-144 LLTTEHTDSTEKN
+144 STDN
-157 GGDECHPD
+157 D
-165 GKLVTRSSSLVTEK
+165 
-179 ENPRSSVQSASSA
+179 VQS
-192 CHPIQRIL
+192 IQAPSLTGRDGVGLGREGVGLSL

-215 RTMDKQFTL
+215 RTLDKQFTL

-297 DDPVGLKLRDELTR
+297 NDAVGLKLRDELTR

-319 VVRWTTGCKDANE
+319 VVRWTEGCKDANE

-338 RDEVARC
+338 REEVIRC

-354 DGVFT
+354 EGVFT

-375 QRGAGVGLFNLDKLC
+375 QRGAEVGLFNLDRLC

-405 EGKSELLDELVL
+405 DGKSEFLDELVL

-452 FEQGGRMTP
+452 FECGGRMTP

-466 AKRWCGEN
+466 AKRWCAEN

-515 TDEKESAM
+515 TDEKETSM

-582 ADYCLIVDRDDA
+582 ADYCLVIDRDDT
-594 QRRTTVYVDKVR
+594 QRRTTVFVDKVR

-625 RYLPLTYEPDGLGG
+625 RYLPLTYDPDGLGG
-639 LKPHIHWTN
+639 LKPHIHWAN
-648 FNIRWVNPRG
+648 FNIRWVNPQG
-658 ESQMIEEEERL
+658 ESQMVEEEERL
-669 QEARENKGQYRI
+669 QDARENKGQFRI

>member
-1 MRNFQK
+1 MNFKLKNMRNFNK

-26 CHETRRNKRDRSLS
+26 CHGTRHNKRDRSLS

-72 LQRDE
+72 LRRDE
-77 AMRRPAQRKYPRPA
+77 AMRRPVQRKYPRPT

-98 LPPEIATYLTEERK
+98 LPEEIANYLTQERR
-112 ISLETARRLRVTA
+112 ISLETARKLRVTA
-125 QFVNGTRMTQM
+125 QKGGPHPSLPGPHP
-136 EQMTAEKN
+136 N
-144 LLTTEHTDSTEKN
+144 LPQGEGVDSIARHSTPLPWEGQ
-157 GGDECHPD
+157 GG
-165 GKLVTRSSSLVTEK
+165 GSAAAGSAAG
-179 ENPRSSVQSASSA
+179 SASLS
-192 CHPIQRIL
+192 
-200 AFNYFDR
+200 FNYFDR

-215 RTMDKQFTL
+215 RTLDKQFTL

-297 DDPVGLKLRDELTR
+297 NDAVGLKLRDELTR

-319 VVRWTTGCKDANE
+319 VVRWTEGCKDANE

-338 RDEVARC
+338 REEVICC

-354 DGVFT
+354 EGVFT

-375 QRGAGVGLFNLDKLC
+375 QRGAEVGLFNLDRLC

-405 EGKSELLDELVL
+405 DGKSEFLDELVL

-452 FEQGGRMTP
+452 FECGGRMTP

-466 AKRWCGEN
+466 AKRWCAEN

-515 TDEKESAM
+515 TDEKEAAM

-582 ADYCLIVDRDDA
+582 ADYCLIVDRDDT
-594 QRRTTVYVDKVR
+594 QRRTTLYVDKVR
-606 FKHLGTRGECTLHY
+606 FKHLGTRGECTMHY

-625 RYLPLTYEPDGLGG
+625 RYLPLTYDPDGLGG
-639 LKPHIHWTN
+639 LKPHIHWAN
-648 FNIRWVNPRG
+648 FNIRWVNEQG
-658 ESQMIEEEERL
+658 ENRMGEE
-669 QEARENKGQYRI
+669 
-681 REE
+681 

>member
-1 MRNFQK
+1 MRNFNK

-26 CHETRRNKRDRSLS
+26 CHGTRHNKRDRSLS

-72 LQRDE
+72 LRRDE
-77 AMRRPAQRKYPRPA
+77 AMSRPVQRKYPRPA

-98 LPPEIATYLTEERK
+98 LPEEIATYLTEERK
-112 ISLETARRLRVTA
+112 ISLETARKLRVSA
-125 QFVNGTRMTQM
+125 QQTKTHLNSPETHLNPPCEGGL
-136 EQMTAEKN
+136 EN
-144 LLTTEHTDSTEKN
+144 STDN
-157 GGDECHPD
+157 D
-165 GKLVTRSSSLVTEK
+165 
-179 ENPRSSVQSASSA
+179 VQS
-192 CHPIQRIL
+192 IQVPSLTGMDGVGMSL

-215 RTMDKQFTL
+215 RTLDKQFTL

-277 MDRFVETHFEDKEQ
+277 MDRFVETHFEDKEL
-291 IILALD
+291 IVLALD
-297 DDPVGLKLRDELTR
+297 NDAVGLKLLDELIR

-319 VVRWTTGCKDANE
+319 VVHWTEGCKDANE

-338 RDEVARC
+338 REEVIRC

-354 DGVFT
+354 EGVFT

-375 QRGAGVGLFNLDKLC
+375 QRGAEVGLFNLDRLC

-405 EGKSELLDELVL
+405 DGKSEFLDELVL

-427 AYFTPE
+427 AFFTPE

-452 FEQGGRMTP
+452 FERGGRMTP

-466 AKRWCGEN
+466 AKRWCAEN

-515 TDEKESAM
+515 TDEKEAAM

-582 ADYCLIVDRDDA
+582 ADYCLVIDRDDT
-594 QRRTTVYVDKVR
+594 QRRTTVFVDKVR
-606 FKHLGTRGECTLHY
+606 FKHLGTRGECTMHY

-625 RYLPLTYEPDGLGG
+625 RYLPLTYDPDGLGG
-639 LKPHIHWTN
+639 LKPHIHWAN
-648 FNIRWVNPRG
+648 FNIRWVNEQG
-658 ESQMIEEEERL
+658 ESRMVEEEERL
-669 QEARENKGQYRI
+669 QDARENKGQFRI

>member
-1 MRNFQK
+1 MRNFNK

-26 CHETRRNKRDRSLS
+26 CHGTRHNKQDRSLS

-72 LQRDE
+72 LRRDE
-77 AMRRPAQRKYPRPA
+77 AMSRPVQRKYPRPA

-98 LPPEIATYLTEERK
+98 LPEEIASYLTEERK
-112 ISLETARRLRVTA
+112 ISLETARKLRVTA
-125 QFVNGTRMTQM
+125 QQTKTHLNSPETH
-136 EQMTAEKN
+136 
-144 LLTTEHTDSTEKN
+144 LTPPETHLNPPCEGGLENSTDNEVRSIQAPSLT
-157 GGDECHPD
+157 GRD
-165 GKLVTRSSSLVTEK
+165 GVGLGKDGVGLSL
-179 ENPRSSVQSASSA
+179 S
-192 CHPIQRIL
+192 
-200 AFNYFDR
+200 FNYFDR

-215 RTMDKQFTL
+215 RTLDKQFTL

-297 DDPVGLKLRDELTR
+297 NDAVGLKLRDELTR

-319 VVRWTTGCKDANE
+319 VVRWTEGCKDANE

-338 RDEVARC
+338 REEVIRC

-354 DGVFT
+354 EGVFT

-375 QRGAGVGLFNLDKLC
+375 QRGAEVGLFNLDKLC

-405 EGKSELLDELVL
+405 DGKSEFLDELVL

-452 FEQGGRMTP
+452 FECGGRMTP

-466 AKRWCGEN
+466 AKRWCAEN

-483 RYTLDEVLQRARQLV
+483 RYTLDEVLQRACQLV

-515 TDEKESAM
+515 TDEKETSM

-582 ADYCLIVDRDDA
+582 ADYCLVIDRDDT
-594 QRRTTVYVDKVR
+594 QRRTTVFVDKVR

-625 RYLPLTYEPDGLGG
+625 RYLPLTYDPDGLGG
-639 LKPHIHWTN
+639 LKPHIHWAN
-648 FNIRWVNPRG
+648 FNIR
-658 ESQMIEEEERL
+658 
-669 QEARENKGQYRI
+669 
-681 REE
+681 

>member
-1 MRNFQK
+1 MRNFHK
-7 LNIDVR
+7 LNIDTR
-13 GHGSGRVKTFCPF
+13 GQGSGRVKTFCPF
-26 CHETRRNKRDRSLS
+26 CHATRNNKRDRSLS

-65 RARELRR
+65 RAREQRR
-72 LQRDE
+72 LQRE
-77 AMRRPAQRKYPRPA
+77 QKIARQTTTKRYVLPT
-91 WHPELMQ
+91 WHPEFMQ

-112 ISLETARRLRVTA
+112 ISLETAK
-125 QFVNGTRMTQM
+125 RMKISYQRTGPHPNPTGPHPSLPQG
-136 EQMTAEKN
+136 EGVECLAIQ
-144 LLTTEHTDSTEKN
+144 STPLPC
-157 GGDECHPD
+157 GGA
-165 GKLVTRSSSLVTEK
+165 GGGSAGGFGGFSL
-179 ENPRSSVQSASSA
+179 
-192 CHPIQRIL
+192 C
-200 AFNYFDR
+200 FNYFLHDR
-207 GQLVNIKT
+207 LINVKT
-215 RTMDKQFTL
+215 RTLDKQFTL

-238 YDRPVCYITEGEFD
+238 EGKAVCYITEGEFD

-297 DDPVGLKLRDELTR
+297 NDAVGLKLRDELTR

-332 VLCRHG
+332 VLCQHG
-338 RDEVARC
+338 REEVIRC

-359 AEDVGEGL
+359 AGDVEEGL
-367 DALFENGM
+367 DALFHNGM
-375 QRGAGVGLFNLDKLC
+375 QRGAGVGLFNLDRLC

-405 EGKSELLDELVL
+405 EGKSEFLDELVL

-452 FEQGGRMTP
+452 FDPHGRMTTA
-461 DLYRA
+461 LYQG
-466 AKRWCGEN
+466 AKQWCADN

-483 RYTLDEVLQRARQLV
+483 RYTLDEVLERARQLV

-515 TDEKESAM
+515 TDEKETSM

-582 ADYCLIVDRDDA
+582 ADYCLVIDRDDS
-594 QRRTTVYVDKVR
+594 RRQTTVYVDKVR
-606 FKHLGTRGECTLHY
+606 FKHLGTRGECTMHY

-639 LKPHIHWTN
+639 QKPHIHWN
-648 FNIRWVNPRG
+648 HFNIRWINPQG
-658 ESQMIEEEERL
+658 EGQMIEEEERL
-669 QEARENKGQYRI
+669 EKKNLFG
-681 REE
+681 EE

>member
-1 MRNFQK
+1 MRNFNK

-26 CHETRRNKRDRSLS
+26 CHGTRHNKRDRSLS

-72 LQRDE
+72 LRRDE
-77 AMRRPAQRKYPRPA
+77 AMRRPVQRKYPRPT

-98 LPPEIATYLTEERK
+98 LPEEIANYLTQERR
-112 ISLETARRLRVTA
+112 ISLETARKLRVTA
-125 QFVNGTRMTQM
+125 QKGGPHPSLPGPHP
-136 EQMTAEKN
+136 N
-144 LLTTEHTDSTEKN
+144 LPQGEGVDSIARHSTPLPWEGQ
-157 GGDECHPD
+157 GG
-165 GKLVTRSSSLVTEK
+165 GSAAAGSAAG
-179 ENPRSSVQSASSA
+179 SASLS
-192 CHPIQRIL
+192 
-200 AFNYFDR
+200 FNYFDR

-215 RTMDKQFTL
+215 RTLDKQFTL

-297 DDPVGLKLRDELTR
+297 NDAVGLKLRDELTR

-319 VVRWTTGCKDANE
+319 VVRWTEGCKDANE

-338 RDEVARC
+338 REEVICC

-354 DGVFT
+354 EGVFT

-375 QRGAGVGLFNLDKLC
+375 QRGAEVGLFNLDRLC

-405 EGKSELLDELVL
+405 DGKSEFLDELVL

-452 FEQGGRMTP
+452 FECGGRMTP

-466 AKRWCGEN
+466 AKRWCAEN

-515 TDEKESAM
+515 TDEKEAAM

-582 ADYCLIVDRDDA
+582 ADYCLIVDRDDT
-594 QRRTTVYVDKVR
+594 QRRTTLYVDKVR
-606 FKHLGTRGECTLHY
+606 FKHLGTRGECTMHY

-625 RYLPLTYEPDGLGG
+625 RYLPLTYDPDGLGG
-639 LKPHIHWTN
+639 LKPHIHWAN
-648 FNIRWVNPRG
+648 FNIRWVNEQG
-658 ESQMIEEEERL
+658 ENRMGEE
-669 QEARENKGQYRI
+669 
-681 REE
+681 

>member
-1 MRNFQK
+1 MRNFNK

-26 CHETRRNKRDRSLS
+26 CHGTRHNKRDRSLS

-72 LQRDE
+72 LRRDE
-77 AMRRPAQRKYPRPA
+77 AMRRPVQRKYPRPA

-98 LPPEIATYLTEERK
+98 LPEEIANYLTQERR
-112 ISLETARRLRVTA
+112 ISLETARKLRVTA
-125 QFVNGTRMTQM
+125 QKGGPHPSLPQGEGV
-136 EQMTAEKN
+136 
-144 LLTTEHTDSTEKN
+144 DSIARHSTPLPWEGQ
-157 GGDECHPD
+157 GG
-165 GKLVTRSSSLVTEK
+165 GSAAG
-179 ENPRSSVQSASSA
+179 SASLS
-192 CHPIQRIL
+192 
-200 AFNYFDR
+200 FNYFDR

-215 RTMDKQFTL
+215 RTLDKQFTL

-297 DDPVGLKLRDELTR
+297 NDAVGLKLRDELTR

-319 VVRWTTGCKDANE
+319 VVRWTEGCKDANE

-338 RDEVARC
+338 REEVIRC

-354 DGVFT
+354 EGVFT

-375 QRGAGVGLFNLDKLC
+375 QRGAEVGLFNLDRLC

-405 EGKSELLDELVL
+405 DGKSEFLDELVL

-452 FEQGGRMTP
+452 FECGGRMTP

-466 AKRWCGEN
+466 AKRWCAEN

-515 TDEKESAM
+515 TDEKETSM

-582 ADYCLIVDRDDA
+582 ADYCLIVDRDDT

-625 RYLPLTYEPDGLGG
+625 RYLPLTYDPDGLGG
-639 LKPHIHWTN
+639 LKPHIHWAN
-648 FNIRWVNPRG
+648 FNIRWVNPQG
-658 ESQMIEEEERL
+658 ESQMVEEEERL
-669 QEARENKGQYRI
+669 QDARENKGQFRI

>member
-1 MRNFQK
+1 MDMRNFNK

-26 CHETRRNKRDRSLS
+26 CHGTRHNKRDRSLS

-72 LQRDE
+72 LRRDE
-77 AMRRPAQRKYPRPA
+77 AMSRPVQRKYPRPA

-98 LPPEIATYLTEERK
+98 LPEEIASYLTEERK
-112 ISLETARRLRVTA
+112 ISLETARKLRVTA
-125 QFVNGTRMTQM
+125 QQTKTHLNSPETHLNPPCEGGLG
-136 EQMTAEKN
+136 N
-144 LLTTEHTDSTEKN
+144 STDN
-157 GGDECHPD
+157 D
-165 GKLVTRSSSLVTEK
+165 
-179 ENPRSSVQSASSA
+179 VQS
-192 CHPIQRIL
+192 IQAPSLTGRDGVGL
-200 AFNYFDR
+200 RVGLGVGLSLSFNYFDR

-215 RTMDKQFTL
+215 RTLDKQFTL

-277 MDRFVETHFEDKEQ
+277 MDRFVETHFEDKEL
-291 IILALD
+291 IVLALD
-297 DDPVGLKLRDELTR
+297 NDAVGLKLRDELTR

-319 VVRWTTGCKDANE
+319 VVHWTEGCKDANE

-338 RDEVARC
+338 REEVIRC

-354 DGVFT
+354 EGVFT

-375 QRGAGVGLFNLDKLC
+375 QRGAEVGLFNLDKLC

-405 EGKSELLDELVL
+405 DGKSEFLDELVL

-452 FEQGGRMTP
+452 FECGGRMTP

-466 AKRWCGEN
+466 AKRWCAEN

-515 TDEKESAM
+515 TDEKESSM

-582 ADYCLIVDRDDA
+582 ADYCLVIDRDDT
-594 QRRTTVYVDKVR
+594 QRRTTVFVDKVR

-625 RYLPLTYEPDGLGG
+625 RYLPLTYDPDGLGG
-639 LKPHIHWTN
+639 LKPHIHWAN
-648 FNIRWVNPRG
+648 FNIRWVNPQG
-658 ESQMIEEEERL
+658 ESQMVEEEERL
-669 QEARENKGQYRI
+669 QDARENKGQFRI

>member
-1 MRNFQK
+1 MRNFHK

-26 CHETRRNKRDRSLS
+26 CHGTRHNKRDRSLS

-72 LQRDE
+72 LRRDE
-77 AMRRPAQRKYPRPA
+77 AMRRPVQRKYPRPA

-98 LPPEIATYLTEERK
+98 LPEEIANYLTQERR
-112 ISLETARRLRVTA
+112 ISLETARKLRVSA
-125 QFVNGTRMTQM
+125 QKTGPHPSLPGPHPGLPQGEGV
-136 EQMTAEKN
+136 
-144 LLTTEHTDSTEKN
+144 DSIARHSTPLPWEGQ
-157 GGDECHPD
+157 GG
-165 GKLVTRSSSLVTEK
+165 GSAAG
-179 ENPRSSVQSASSA
+179 SASLS
-192 CHPIQRIL
+192 
-200 AFNYFDR
+200 FNYFDR

-264 ISVPGGGNSNLSW
+264 ISVPSGGNSNLSW

-291 IILALD
+291 IVLALD
-297 DDPVGLKLRDELTR
+297 NDAVGLKLRDELTR

-319 VVRWTTGCKDANE
+319 VVRWTEGCKDANE

-338 RDEVARC
+338 REEVIRC

-354 DGVFT
+354 EGVFT

-375 QRGAGVGLFNLDKLC
+375 QRGAEVGLFNLDKLC

-405 EGKSELLDELVL
+405 DGKSEFLDELVL

-452 FEQGGRMTP
+452 FERGGRMTP

-466 AKRWCGEN
+466 AKRWCAEN

-498 ARRGVRIVVIDP
+498 ARRGVRIVIIDP

-515 TDEKESAM
+515 TDEKEATM

-582 ADYCLIVDRDDA
+582 ADYCLVIDRDDS
-594 QRRTTVYVDKVR
+594 RRQTTVFVDKVR

-648 FNIRWVNPRG
+648 FNIRWVNPQG
-658 ESQMIEEEERL
+658 ESQMVEEEERL
-669 QEARENKGQYRI
+669 QDARENKGQFRI